1 VKHGAG
7 PFEVVVKRCDTYKM
21 LQMTTTAEAVE
32 DKGYHSSWVDREGRS
47 TFDADSELSGS

>member
-1 VKHGAG
+1 
-7 PFEVVVKRCDTYKM
+7 
-21 LQMTTTAEAVE
+21 MTTTAEAVE